1 MSTWYARSLREY
13 VELVNCISQKQADE
27 ARMCPLWFRGQEQ
40 TGCYYYLEPGIY
52 RYISLKKEKNRVNDN
67 KTYGTIWLKEE
78 YRYQHFMARNYEK
91 VSSMPDSLIEWQ
103 EIMQHYL
110 SKTRLMDW
118 SESAIVA
125 LGFALEAYINPI
137 EDHET
142 QYRRQNDS
150 PVVWT
155 LNPVGLNNAVYE
167 SIQTLKLVYRALPGV
182 QTRII
187 DEIAVSLQK
196 NKEMYF
202 DLDNSV
208 NGGVNGLISLSG
220 LEALRRF
227 QGAEIHENVVKQRFN
242 PFFYLLLRYYSDGI
256 GVKVNELPP
265 LAIIHPYHSERI
277 HEQKGAFT
285 IFPYYN
291 DVPEKE
297 LHISPFAMENM
308 SKAKEYLDKIVIMNP
323 WKVAEE
329 LKNMGVRRSHLY
341 PEMDIVTNDFENL
354 KYTKSVI

>member
-13 VELVNCISQKQADE
+13 VELVNCISQNQSDDE
-27 ARMCPLWFRGQEQ
+27 RVRPLWFRGQEQ

-52 RYISLKKEKNRVNDN
+52 RYIALKKEKNLVNDN

-91 VSSMPDSLIEWQ
+91 VDSMPDSLIEWQ

-155 LNPVGLNNAVYE
+155 LNPIGLNHAVYE
-167 SIQTLKLVYRALPGV
+167 SLQTQELVYRALPGV
-182 QTRII
+182 QTEVKN
-187 DEIAVSLQK
+187 EIATALQK

-202 DLDNSV
+202 DLENSV

-220 LEALRRF
+220 IEALRKF

-256 GVKVNELPP
+256 GVGVNELPP

-285 IFPYYN
+285 IFPYYA

-297 LHISPFAMENM
+297 SYISPFAMENM
-308 SKAKEYLDKIVIMNP
+308 SKIKEYLDKIVIMNP

-329 LKNMGVRRSHLY
+329 LKTMGLRRSHLY
-341 PEMDIVTNDFENL
+341 PEMDIVANDFENL
-354 KYTKSVI
+354 KYTKTVI